1 MERLSPMDFHRYP
14 SNCKVTLSYKYF
26 LAIIVL
32 RGDFGNKSRSEGAI
46 PSYIAHVAIHTHGF
60 YNELAKAYKHRPE
73 TSMKTEEA
81 LTA

>member
-14 SNCKVTLSYKYF
+14 SICKVTLSDKYF

-32 RGDFGNKSRSEGAI
+32 QGDFGNKSRSKGSI
-46 PSYIAHVAIHTHGF
+46 LSYIGHVAIHNHGF
-60 YNELAKAYKHRPE
+60 YNELAKAYKHRPG